1 MRIIRKNLKVVLFLF
16 AMLAYGLSYAQVKT
30 ITGKIT
36 DAGNGEALPGV
47 TIVVK
52 GTTNGTITNF
62 DGDYSINVEEGQTL
76 AFSFI
81 GYTAQEMVV
90 GASSVINIQLEQ
102 SMENIDEVVV
112 IGYGQVKKEDAT
124 GSVSAVTSEDFNQGA
139 ITSPQELVSGKIA
152 GVQITNSGGAP
163 GAGSTIRIRG
173 GSSLSASND
182 PLIVIDGVP
191 MDSEGVSGMSNPL
204 NTIHPSDIETF
215 TVLKDASATA
225 IYGSRASNGVIL
237 ITTKKGRKGA
247 GLKLTYN
254 GFASYSTPTKF
265 ADVFSAD
272 EYRQLIIDQ
281 KGAGSA
287 AANLLGDY
295 NTDWQDAIFR
305 SSISHDHN
313 VSLTGNIQDMPFRA
327 SIGYSDNNGILLNSS
342 MERWTGT
349 VGFNPSF
356 FDDHLTMNLNMKGM
370 LINNNFSNQGAIG
383 TAASFDPTQPIYDSG
398 SSYGGFYTWT
408 QSNGDP
414 NTLAPNNPMALIM
427 QHEDT
432 SDANRLIGNAQI
444 DYKFHFLPE
453 LKATLNLGMEYSDSQ
468 GTIVEDNDAAWT
480 FSNGGGYYNEYTQK
494 KKNNLLDFYLTYNKD
509 LESINSNL
517 SVMGGYSWQHFWRE
531 NTTFAAAGED
541 GSGEILT
548 PYNEDPTEYYL
559 VSFFG
564 RLNYTFADRYLLTFT
579 VRQDG
584 TSRFSPDTRWGI
596 FPSAAFAWKISE
608 EGFLKNSAVVSDL
621 KLRLGWGVTGQQN
634 IGSGNYPY
642 LPRYTYSQTNAQYQ
656 FGDTYY
662 VTIRPEGYD
671 ANIKWEET
679 TTYNIGFDYGFMND
693 RLTGTIDVYKRKTD
707 DLLNQIDVPAGT
719 NLTNRILTNVGNL
732 EVKGFE
738 FSVLGRIIS
747 KQDFSW
753 ELGFNATYNTNEI
766 TKLNNVDPELDTS
779 PGVETGGISGA
790 VGNNIQIHTV
800 GQPKNSFYVY
810 EQVYD
815 ENGSPIQGVYVDR
828 NGDGQITGEDKYHY
842 KTPDADWFMGF
853 NSKLYW
859 KNWDFGFAGRISL
872 GNYVYNNVWSANGS
886 LNNLY
891 WSSNYLLNVNK
902 NTLVTNFENPEYWS
916 DYYIKNGSFLRLDN
930 ISLGHTFTN
939 LNNDKMSLRLYGTVQ
954 NVFVIS
960 DYEGLDP
967 EVSGGIDNNI
977 YPRPRIFMMGLS
989 IDY

>member
-1 MRIIRKNLKVVLFLF
+1 MRIIRKNLKVVLFLV
-16 AMLAYGLSYAQVKT
+16 AILSYSLSYAQVKT
-30 ITGKIT
+30 VTGKIT
-36 DAGNGEALPGV
+36 DAENGEPLPGV

-62 DGDYSINVEEGQTL
+62 DGEFTINVEEGQTL

-81 GYTAQEMVV
+81 GYTPQEVLV
-90 GASSVINIQLEQ
+90 GTNNVLNLQLEQ
-102 SMENIDEVVV
+102 SIENLEEIVV
-112 IGYGQVKKEDAT
+112 IGYGTVKKEDAT
-124 GSVSAVTSEDFNQGA
+124 GSVSAVTSDDFNQGA

-247 GLKLTYN
+247 GLKLSYN
-254 GFASYSTPTKF
+254 GFASYSTPTQF
-265 ADVFSAD
+265 VDVFSPD
-272 EYRQLIIDQ
+272 EYRQLIVDQ
-281 KGAGSA
+281 KGANSTA
-287 AANLLGDY
+287 ASLLGNS

-305 SSISHDHN
+305 SSVSHDHN
-313 VSLTGNIQDMPFRA
+313 VSLTGNIKEMPFRA
-327 SIGYSDNNGILLNSS
+327 SVGYSDNNGILMNSS

-356 FDDHLTMNLNMKGM
+356 FEDHLTMNLNMKGM

-383 TAASFDPTQPIYDSG
+383 TAASFDPTKPIYDSG
-398 SSYGGFYTWT
+398 SPYGGFFTWS
-408 QSNGDP
+408 QQNGDP

-427 QHEDT
+427 QHEDI

-453 LKATLNLGMEYSDSQ
+453 LKATLNLGMEYSDSE
-468 GTIVEDNDAAWT
+468 GTIIDDNDAAWT
-480 FSNGGGYYNEYTQK
+480 FSNGGGYYSKYTQK
-494 KKNNLLDFYLTYNKD
+494 KKNNLLDLYLTYDKD

-531 NTTFAAAGED
+531 NTNFAAAGED
-541 GSGEILT
+541 GKGEVLN

-564 RLNYTFADRYLLTFT
+564 RLNYTLANRYLLTFT

-584 TSRFSPDTRWGI
+584 TSRFSPDTRWGT
-596 FPSAAFAWKISE
+596 FPSAAFAWRISE
-608 EGFLKNSAVVSDL
+608 EGFLQNSTVLSDL
-621 KLRLGWGVTGQQN
+621 KLRLGWGITGQQN
-634 IGSGNYPY
+634 IGSGDYPY
-642 LPRYTYSQTNAQYQ
+642 IPRYTWSRTNAQYQ

-662 VTIRPEGYD
+662 TTIRPEGYD

-679 TTYNIGFDYGFMND
+679 TTYNIGFDYGFFDD
-693 RLTGTIDVYKRKTD
+693 RLSGTLDVYKRETN
-707 DLLNQIDVPAGT
+707 DLLNHIDVPAGT

-732 EVKGFE
+732 EVQGFE

-747 KQDFSW
+747 KENLSW
-753 ELGFNATYNTNEI
+753 EVGFNATYNENKI
-766 TKLNNVDPELDTS
+766 TKLNTVDPELDTS

-800 GQPKNSFYVY
+800 GYPKSSFYVY

-853 NSKLYW
+853 NSRLYW

-872 GNYVYNNVWSANGS
+872 GNYVYNNVWSSNGS

-902 NTLVTNFENPEYWS
+902 NAVVTNFQNPEYWS
-916 DYYIKNGSFLRLDN
+916 DYYVKNGSFLRLDN
-930 ISLGHTFTN
+930 ISLGHTFKN
-939 LNNDKMSLRLYGTVQ
+939 LNADKMSLRLYGTVQ
-954 NVFVIS
+954 NVFVIT